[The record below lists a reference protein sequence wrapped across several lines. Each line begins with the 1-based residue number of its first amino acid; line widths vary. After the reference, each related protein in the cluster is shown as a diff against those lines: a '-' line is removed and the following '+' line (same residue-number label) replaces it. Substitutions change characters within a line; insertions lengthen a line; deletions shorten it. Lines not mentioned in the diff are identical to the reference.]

1 MSVNSQKDTLK
12 LFWRVSN
19 KYKWRRGL
27 SLAIAVAN
35 FAVGMFVIPL
45 IIASFLDL
53 VQSGQLDES
62 RVWGLITVYAL
73 AQLWSEVIGWR
84 VVIYLMWTFQ
94 VSMQRDLYAEIFDKL
109 SNQTMFFHSNK
120 FGGSLVSQSNKI
132 TGAIERFWDTIVWSL
147 FPVLI
152 SVIGSTIVLWFIYW
166 PYALF
171 MAILSITFVIAV
183 YFGSKHMARLNE
195 EEAKASNK
203 ISGHLSDV
211 VANILTVKASSA
223 EKRELKNLYVVQQR
237 TDKSGKIAKNDVIIT
252 ATRAYQVPS
261 KDTDSSM
268 QLDLFQGRRYELGT
282 NNAKYNQA
290 SFEKYR
296 ITLEKPTSEKITET
310 NVETQTTAKL
320 LANTQ
325 KPEVKAELG
334 YRFTMPW
341 LIIIAAML
349 ATPLAQVRPRQGRW
363 LRLLPSVLIF
373 ASCAISIISLR
384 TAIGKESISEYAY
397 IWLIVGFIAFA
408 LLLNWQSRV
417 VHRVRYRRQSS
428 QLSPGGQP

>member
-1 MSVNSQKDTLK
+1 MILRRYMMQQVAANTAIVLLFLMALMLGGRLIRYFGIAAEGRLDVGLLFAIIGYNIPTFLELILPLSFFIALMLVLGRMYVDHEMSV
-12 LFWRVSN
+12 LFASGIS
-19 KYKWRRGL
+19 RGRL
-27 SLAIAVAN
+27 TRL
-35 FAVGMFVIPL
+35 MIPL
-45 IIASFLDL
+45 ITGLFVFQMGISLLAKPWGLSNSEQIWQTQSLGSLLDL
-53 VQSGQLDES
+53 VRPKTFISSGNYHLYVDE
-62 RVWGLITVYAL
+62 
-73 AQLWSEVIGWR
+73 
-84 VVIYLMWTFQ
+84 
-94 VSMQRDLYAEIFDKL
+94 FDK
-109 SNQTMFFHSNK
+109 
-120 FGGSLVSQSNKI
+120 
-132 TGAIERFWDTIVWSL
+132 
-147 FPVLI
+147 
-152 SVIGSTIVLWFIYW
+152 
-166 PYALF
+166 
-171 MAILSITFVIAV
+171 
-183 YFGSKHMARLNE
+183 
-195 EEAKASNK
+195 
-203 ISGHLSDV
+203 
-211 VANILTVKASSA
+211 
-223 EKRELKNLYVVQQR
+223 EKRELKNLYVVQQQ

-296 ITLEKPTSEKITET
+296 ITLEKPASEKITET

-320 LANTQ
+320 LAHTQ

-384 TAIGKESISEYAY
+384 TAIGKERISEYAY

-428 QLSPGGQP
+428 QLSAGGQP

>member
-1 MSVNSQKDTLK
+1 MILRRYMTQQVAANTAIVLLFLMALMLGGRLIRYFGIAAEGRLDVGLLFAIIGYNIPTFLELILPLSFFIALMLVLGRMYVDQEMSV
-12 LFWRVSN
+12 LFASGIS
-19 KYKWRRGL
+19 RGRL
-27 SLAIAVAN
+27 TRL
-35 FAVGMFVIPL
+35 MIPL
-45 IIASFLDL
+45 ITGLFVFQMGISLWAKPWGLSNSEHIWQTQSLGSLLDL
-53 VQSGQLDES
+53 VRPKTFISSGNYHLYVDE
-62 RVWGLITVYAL
+62 
-73 AQLWSEVIGWR
+73 
-84 VVIYLMWTFQ
+84 
-94 VSMQRDLYAEIFDKL
+94 FDK
-109 SNQTMFFHSNK
+109 
-120 FGGSLVSQSNKI
+120 
-132 TGAIERFWDTIVWSL
+132 
-147 FPVLI
+147 
-152 SVIGSTIVLWFIYW
+152 
-166 PYALF
+166 
-171 MAILSITFVIAV
+171 
-183 YFGSKHMARLNE
+183 
-195 EEAKASNK
+195 
-203 ISGHLSDV
+203 
-211 VANILTVKASSA
+211 
-223 EKRELKNLYVVQQR
+223 EKRELKNLYVVQQQ

-296 ITLEKPTSEKITET
+296 ITLEKPASEKITET

-384 TAIGKESISEYAY
+384 TAIAKESISEYAY

-417 VHRVRYRRQSS
+417 VHRVRYRRQSR
-428 QLSPGGQP
+428 QLSTGGQP

>member
-1 MSVNSQKDTLK
+1 MILRRYMTQQVAANTAIVLLFLMALMLGGRLIRYFGIAAEGRLDVGLLFAIIGYNIPTFLELILPLSFFIALMLVLGRMYVEQEMSV
-12 LFWRVSN
+12 LFASGIS
-19 KYKWRRGL
+19 RGRL
-27 SLAIAVAN
+27 TRL
-35 FAVGMFVIPL
+35 MIPL
-45 IIASFLDL
+45 ITGLFVFQMGISLWAKPWGLSNSEHIWQTQSLGSLLDL
-53 VQSGQLDES
+53 VRPKTFISSGNYHLYVDE
-62 RVWGLITVYAL
+62 
-73 AQLWSEVIGWR
+73 
-84 VVIYLMWTFQ
+84 
-94 VSMQRDLYAEIFDKL
+94 FDK
-109 SNQTMFFHSNK
+109 
-120 FGGSLVSQSNKI
+120 
-132 TGAIERFWDTIVWSL
+132 
-147 FPVLI
+147 
-152 SVIGSTIVLWFIYW
+152 
-166 PYALF
+166 
-171 MAILSITFVIAV
+171 
-183 YFGSKHMARLNE
+183 
-195 EEAKASNK
+195 
-203 ISGHLSDV
+203 
-211 VANILTVKASSA
+211 
-223 EKRELKNLYVVQQR
+223 EKRELKNIYVVQQQ

-296 ITLEKPTSEKITET
+296 ITLEKPASEKITET

-384 TAIGKESISEYAY
+384 TAIGKERISEYAY

-428 QLSPGGQP
+428 QLSAGGQP

>member
-1 MSVNSQKDTLK
+1 MILRRYMTQQVAANTAIVLLFLMALMLGGRLIRYFGIAAEGRLDVGLLFAIIGYNIPTFLELILPLSFFIALMLVLGRMYVDHEMSV
-12 LFWRVSN
+12 LFASGIS
-19 KYKWRRGL
+19 RGRL
-27 SLAIAVAN
+27 TRL
-35 FAVGMFVIPL
+35 MIPL
-45 IIASFLDL
+45 ITGLFVFQMGISLLAKPWGLSNSEHIWQTQSLGSLLDL
-53 VQSGQLDES
+53 VRPKTFISSGNYHLYVDE
-62 RVWGLITVYAL
+62 
-73 AQLWSEVIGWR
+73 
-84 VVIYLMWTFQ
+84 
-94 VSMQRDLYAEIFDKL
+94 FDK
-109 SNQTMFFHSNK
+109 
-120 FGGSLVSQSNKI
+120 
-132 TGAIERFWDTIVWSL
+132 
-147 FPVLI
+147 
-152 SVIGSTIVLWFIYW
+152 
-166 PYALF
+166 
-171 MAILSITFVIAV
+171 
-183 YFGSKHMARLNE
+183 
-195 EEAKASNK
+195 
-203 ISGHLSDV
+203 
-211 VANILTVKASSA
+211 
-223 EKRELKNLYVVQQR
+223 EKRELKNLYVVQQQ

-282 NNAKYNQA
+282 NQANYNQA

-296 ITLEKPTSEKITET
+296 ITLEKPASEKITET

-384 TAIGKESISEYAY
+384 TAIGKERISEYAY

-428 QLSPGGQP
+428 QLSAGGQP

>member
-1 MSVNSQKDTLK
+1 MILRRYMTQQVAANTAIVLLFLMALMLGGRLIRYFGIAAEGRLDVGLLFAIIGYNIPTFLELILPLSFFIALMLVLGRMYVDQEMSV
-12 LFWRVSN
+12 LFASGIS
-19 KYKWRRGL
+19 RGRL
-27 SLAIAVAN
+27 TRL
-35 FAVGMFVIPL
+35 MIPL
-45 IIASFLDL
+45 ITGLFVFQMGISLLAKPWGLSNSKQIWQTQSLGSLLDL
-53 VQSGQLDES
+53 VRPKTFISSGNYHLYVDE
-62 RVWGLITVYAL
+62 
-73 AQLWSEVIGWR
+73 
-84 VVIYLMWTFQ
+84 F
-94 VSMQRDLYAEIFDKL
+94 
-109 SNQTMFFHSNK
+109 NK
-120 FGGSLVSQSNKI
+120 
-132 TGAIERFWDTIVWSL
+132 
-147 FPVLI
+147 
-152 SVIGSTIVLWFIYW
+152 
-166 PYALF
+166 
-171 MAILSITFVIAV
+171 
-183 YFGSKHMARLNE
+183 
-195 EEAKASNK
+195 
-203 ISGHLSDV
+203 
-211 VANILTVKASSA
+211 
-223 EKRELKNLYVVQQR
+223 EKRELKNLYVVQQQ

-296 ITLEKPTSEKITET
+296 ITLEKPASEKITET

-384 TAIGKESISEYAY
+384 TAIGKERISEYAY
-397 IWLIVGFIAFA
+397 IWLILGFIAFA

-417 VHRVRYRRQSS
+417 VHRVRYRRHSR
-428 QLSPGGQP
+428 QLSAGGQP

>member
-1 MSVNSQKDTLK
+1 MILRRYMTQQVAANTAIVLLFLMALMLGGRLIRYFGIAAEGRLDVGLLFAIIGYNIPTFLELILPLSFFIALMLVLGRMYVDHEMSV
-12 LFWRVSN
+12 LFASGIS
-19 KYKWRRGL
+19 RGRL
-27 SLAIAVAN
+27 TRL
-35 FAVGMFVIPL
+35 MIPL
-45 IIASFLDL
+45 ITGLFVFQMGISLLAKPWGLSNSKQIWQTQSLGSLLDL
-53 VQSGQLDES
+53 VRPKTFISSGNYHLYVDE
-62 RVWGLITVYAL
+62 
-73 AQLWSEVIGWR
+73 
-84 VVIYLMWTFQ
+84 
-94 VSMQRDLYAEIFDKL
+94 FDK
-109 SNQTMFFHSNK
+109 
-120 FGGSLVSQSNKI
+120 
-132 TGAIERFWDTIVWSL
+132 
-147 FPVLI
+147 
-152 SVIGSTIVLWFIYW
+152 
-166 PYALF
+166 
-171 MAILSITFVIAV
+171 
-183 YFGSKHMARLNE
+183 
-195 EEAKASNK
+195 
-203 ISGHLSDV
+203 
-211 VANILTVKASSA
+211 
-223 EKRELKNLYVVQQR
+223 EKRELKNLYVVQQQ

-296 ITLEKPTSEKITET
+296 ITLEKPASEKITET

-384 TAIGKESISEYAY
+384 TAIGKERISEYAY
-397 IWLIVGFIAFA
+397 IWLIVGFIVFA

-417 VHRVRYRRQSS
+417 VHRVRYRRHSR

>member
-1 MSVNSQKDTLK
+1 MILRRYMTQQVAANTAIVLLFLMALMLGGRLIRYFGIAAEGRLDVGLLFAIIGYNIPTFLELILPLSFFIALMLVLGRMYVDQEMSV
-12 LFWRVSN
+12 LFASGIS
-19 KYKWRRGL
+19 RGRL
-27 SLAIAVAN
+27 TRL
-35 FAVGMFVIPL
+35 MIPL
-45 IIASFLDL
+45 ITGLFVFQMGISLWAKPWGLSNSKQIWQTQSLGSLLDL
-53 VQSGQLDES
+53 VRPKTFISSGNYHLYVDE
-62 RVWGLITVYAL
+62 
-73 AQLWSEVIGWR
+73 
-84 VVIYLMWTFQ
+84 
-94 VSMQRDLYAEIFDKL
+94 FDK
-109 SNQTMFFHSNK
+109 
-120 FGGSLVSQSNKI
+120 
-132 TGAIERFWDTIVWSL
+132 
-147 FPVLI
+147 
-152 SVIGSTIVLWFIYW
+152 
-166 PYALF
+166 
-171 MAILSITFVIAV
+171 
-183 YFGSKHMARLNE
+183 
-195 EEAKASNK
+195 
-203 ISGHLSDV
+203 
-211 VANILTVKASSA
+211 
-223 EKRELKNLYVVQQR
+223 EKRELKNLYVVQQQ

-296 ITLEKPTSEKITET
+296 ITLEKPASEKITET

-320 LANTQ
+320 LAHTQ

-384 TAIGKESISEYAY
+384 TAIGKERISEYAY

-417 VHRVRYRRQSS
+417 VHRVRYRRHSR
-428 QLSPGGQP
+428 QLSAGGQP

>member
-1 MSVNSQKDTLK
+1 MILRRYMTQQVAANTAIVLLFLMALMLGGRLIRYFGIAAEGRLDVGLLFAIIGYNIPTFLELILPLSFFIALMLVLGRMYVDHEMSV
-12 LFWRVSN
+12 LFASGIS
-19 KYKWRRGL
+19 RGRL
-27 SLAIAVAN
+27 TRL
-35 FAVGMFVIPL
+35 MIPL
-45 IIASFLDL
+45 ITGLFVFQMGISLWAKPWGLSNSEHIWQTQSLGSLLDL
-53 VQSGQLDES
+53 VRPKTFISSGNYHLYVDE
-62 RVWGLITVYAL
+62 
-73 AQLWSEVIGWR
+73 
-84 VVIYLMWTFQ
+84 
-94 VSMQRDLYAEIFDKL
+94 FDK
-109 SNQTMFFHSNK
+109 
-120 FGGSLVSQSNKI
+120 
-132 TGAIERFWDTIVWSL
+132 
-147 FPVLI
+147 
-152 SVIGSTIVLWFIYW
+152 
-166 PYALF
+166 
-171 MAILSITFVIAV
+171 
-183 YFGSKHMARLNE
+183 
-195 EEAKASNK
+195 
-203 ISGHLSDV
+203 
-211 VANILTVKASSA
+211 
-223 EKRELKNLYVVQQR
+223 EKRELKNLYVVQQQ

-282 NNAKYNQA
+282 NHAKYNQA

-296 ITLEKPTSEKITET
+296 ITLEKPASEKITET

-320 LANTQ
+320 LAHTQ

-384 TAIGKESISEYAY
+384 TAIGKERISEYAY

-417 VHRVRYRRQSS
+417 VHRVRYRRQSR
-428 QLSPGGQP
+428 QLSTGGQP

>member
-1 MSVNSQKDTLK
+1 MILRRYMTQQVAANTAIVLLFLMALMLGGRLIRYFGIAAEGRLDVGLLFTIIGYNIPTFLELILPLSFFIALMLVLGRMYVDQEMSV
-12 LFWRVSN
+12 LFASGIS
-19 KYKWRRGL
+19 RGRL
-27 SLAIAVAN
+27 TRL
-35 FAVGMFVIPL
+35 MIPL
-45 IIASFLDL
+45 ITGLFIFQMGISLLAKPWGLSNSKQIWQTQSLGSLLDL
-53 VQSGQLDES
+53 VRPKTFISSGNYHLYVDE
-62 RVWGLITVYAL
+62 
-73 AQLWSEVIGWR
+73 
-84 VVIYLMWTFQ
+84 
-94 VSMQRDLYAEIFDKL
+94 FDK
-109 SNQTMFFHSNK
+109 
-120 FGGSLVSQSNKI
+120 
-132 TGAIERFWDTIVWSL
+132 
-147 FPVLI
+147 
-152 SVIGSTIVLWFIYW
+152 
-166 PYALF
+166 
-171 MAILSITFVIAV
+171 
-183 YFGSKHMARLNE
+183 
-195 EEAKASNK
+195 
-203 ISGHLSDV
+203 
-211 VANILTVKASSA
+211 
-223 EKRELKNLYVVQQR
+223 EKRELKNLYVVQQQ

-282 NNAKYNQA
+282 NQANYNQA

-296 ITLEKPTSEKITET
+296 ITLEKPASEKITET

-384 TAIGKESISEYAY
+384 TAIGKERISEYAY
-397 IWLIVGFIAFA
+397 IWLILGFIAFA

-417 VHRVRYRRQSS
+417 VHRVRYRRHSR

>member
-1 MSVNSQKDTLK
+1 MILRRYMTQQVAANTAIVLLFLMALMLGGRLIRYFGIAAEGRLDVGLLFAIIGYNIPTFLELILPLSFFIALMLVLGRMYVDQEMSV
-12 LFWRVSN
+12 LFASGIS
-19 KYKWRRGL
+19 RGRL
-27 SLAIAVAN
+27 TRL
-35 FAVGMFVIPL
+35 MIPL
-45 IIASFLDL
+45 ITGLFVFQMGISLLAKPWGLSNSKQIWQTQSLGSLLDL
-53 VQSGQLDES
+53 VRPKTFISSGNYHLYVDE
-62 RVWGLITVYAL
+62 
-73 AQLWSEVIGWR
+73 
-84 VVIYLMWTFQ
+84 F
-94 VSMQRDLYAEIFDKL
+94 
-109 SNQTMFFHSNK
+109 NK
-120 FGGSLVSQSNKI
+120 
-132 TGAIERFWDTIVWSL
+132 
-147 FPVLI
+147 
-152 SVIGSTIVLWFIYW
+152 
-166 PYALF
+166 
-171 MAILSITFVIAV
+171 
-183 YFGSKHMARLNE
+183 
-195 EEAKASNK
+195 
-203 ISGHLSDV
+203 
-211 VANILTVKASSA
+211 
-223 EKRELKNLYVVQQR
+223 EKRELKNLYVVQQQ

-296 ITLEKPTSEKITET
+296 ITLEKPASEKITET

-320 LANTQ
+320 LAHTQ

-384 TAIGKESISEYAY
+384 TAIGKERISEYAY
-397 IWLIVGFIAFA
+397 IWLILGFIAFA

-417 VHRVRYRRQSS
+417 VHRVRYRRHSR

>member
-1 MSVNSQKDTLK
+1 MILRRYMTQQVAANTAIVLLFLMALMLGGRLIRYFGIAAEGRLDVGLLFAIIGYNIPTFLELILPLSFFIALMLVLGRMYVDQEMSV
-12 LFWRVSN
+12 LFASGIS
-19 KYKWRRGL
+19 RGRL
-27 SLAIAVAN
+27 TRL
-35 FAVGMFVIPL
+35 MIPL
-45 IIASFLDL
+45 ITGLFVFQMGISLLAKPWGLSNSEQIWQTQSLGSLLDL
-53 VQSGQLDES
+53 VRPKTFISSGNYHLYVDE
-62 RVWGLITVYAL
+62 
-73 AQLWSEVIGWR
+73 
-84 VVIYLMWTFQ
+84 
-94 VSMQRDLYAEIFDKL
+94 FDK
-109 SNQTMFFHSNK
+109 
-120 FGGSLVSQSNKI
+120 
-132 TGAIERFWDTIVWSL
+132 
-147 FPVLI
+147 
-152 SVIGSTIVLWFIYW
+152 
-166 PYALF
+166 
-171 MAILSITFVIAV
+171 
-183 YFGSKHMARLNE
+183 
-195 EEAKASNK
+195 
-203 ISGHLSDV
+203 
-211 VANILTVKASSA
+211 
-223 EKRELKNLYVVQQR
+223 EKRELKNLYVVQQQ

-296 ITLEKPTSEKITET
+296 ITLEKPASEKITET

-384 TAIGKESISEYAY
+384 TAIAKESISEYAY

-417 VHRVRYRRQSS
+417 VHRVRYRRHSR

>member
-1 MSVNSQKDTLK
+1 MILRRYMTQQVAANTAIVLLFLMALMLGGRLIRYFGIAAEGRLDVGLLFTIIGYNIPTFLELILPLSFFIALMLVLGRMYVDQEMSV
-12 LFWRVSN
+12 LFASGIS
-19 KYKWRRGL
+19 RGRL
-27 SLAIAVAN
+27 TRL
-35 FAVGMFVIPL
+35 MIPL
-45 IIASFLDL
+45 ITGLFIFQMGISLWAKPWGLSNSKQIWQTQSLGSLLDL
-53 VQSGQLDES
+53 VRPKTFISSGNYHLYVDE
-62 RVWGLITVYAL
+62 
-73 AQLWSEVIGWR
+73 
-84 VVIYLMWTFQ
+84 
-94 VSMQRDLYAEIFDKL
+94 FDK
-109 SNQTMFFHSNK
+109 
-120 FGGSLVSQSNKI
+120 
-132 TGAIERFWDTIVWSL
+132 
-147 FPVLI
+147 
-152 SVIGSTIVLWFIYW
+152 
-166 PYALF
+166 
-171 MAILSITFVIAV
+171 
-183 YFGSKHMARLNE
+183 
-195 EEAKASNK
+195 
-203 ISGHLSDV
+203 
-211 VANILTVKASSA
+211 
-223 EKRELKNLYVVQQR
+223 EKRELKNLYVVQQQ

-282 NNAKYNQA
+282 NQANYNQA

-296 ITLEKPTSEKITET
+296 ITLEKPASEKITET

-384 TAIGKESISEYAY
+384 TAIGKERISEYAY

-417 VHRVRYRRQSS
+417 VHRVRYRRHSR
-428 QLSPGGQP
+428 QLSAGGQP

>member
-1 MSVNSQKDTLK
+1 MILRRYMTQQVAANTAIVLLFLMALMLGGRLIRYFGIAAEGRLDVGLLFAIIGYNIPTFLELILPLSFFIALMLVLGRMYVDHEMSV
-12 LFWRVSN
+12 LFASGIS
-19 KYKWRRGL
+19 RGRL
-27 SLAIAVAN
+27 TRL
-35 FAVGMFVIPL
+35 MIPL
-45 IIASFLDL
+45 ITGLFVFQMGISLLAKPWGLSNSEQIWQTQSLGSLLDL
-53 VQSGQLDES
+53 VRPKTFISSGNYHLYVDE
-62 RVWGLITVYAL
+62 
-73 AQLWSEVIGWR
+73 
-84 VVIYLMWTFQ
+84 
-94 VSMQRDLYAEIFDKL
+94 FDK
-109 SNQTMFFHSNK
+109 
-120 FGGSLVSQSNKI
+120 
-132 TGAIERFWDTIVWSL
+132 
-147 FPVLI
+147 
-152 SVIGSTIVLWFIYW
+152 
-166 PYALF
+166 
-171 MAILSITFVIAV
+171 
-183 YFGSKHMARLNE
+183 
-195 EEAKASNK
+195 
-203 ISGHLSDV
+203 
-211 VANILTVKASSA
+211 
-223 EKRELKNLYVVQQR
+223 EKRELKNLYVVQQQ

-268 QLDLFQGRRYELGT
+268 QLDLFQGRRYEFGT

-296 ITLEKPTSEKITET
+296 ITLEKPASEKITET

-384 TAIGKESISEYAY
+384 TAIGKERISEYAY

-417 VHRVRYRRQSS
+417 VHRVRYRRQSR
-428 QLSPGGQP
+428 QLSTGGQP

>member
-1 MSVNSQKDTLK
+1 MILRRYMTQQVAANTAIVLLFLMALMLGGRLIRYFGIAAEGRLDVGLLFAIIGYNIPTFLELILPLSFFIALMLVLGRMYVDHEMSV
-12 LFWRVSN
+12 LFASGIS
-19 KYKWRRGL
+19 RGRL
-27 SLAIAVAN
+27 TRL
-35 FAVGMFVIPL
+35 MIPL
-45 IIASFLDL
+45 ITGLFVFQMGISLWAKPWGLSNSEQIWQTQSLGSLLDL
-53 VQSGQLDES
+53 VRPKTFISSGNYHLYVDE
-62 RVWGLITVYAL
+62 
-73 AQLWSEVIGWR
+73 
-84 VVIYLMWTFQ
+84 
-94 VSMQRDLYAEIFDKL
+94 FDK
-109 SNQTMFFHSNK
+109 
-120 FGGSLVSQSNKI
+120 
-132 TGAIERFWDTIVWSL
+132 
-147 FPVLI
+147 
-152 SVIGSTIVLWFIYW
+152 
-166 PYALF
+166 
-171 MAILSITFVIAV
+171 
-183 YFGSKHMARLNE
+183 
-195 EEAKASNK
+195 
-203 ISGHLSDV
+203 
-211 VANILTVKASSA
+211 
-223 EKRELKNLYVVQQR
+223 EKRELKNLYVVQQQ

-296 ITLEKPTSEKITET
+296 ITLEKPASEKITET

-320 LANTQ
+320 LAHTQ

-384 TAIGKESISEYAY
+384 TAIGKERISEYAY

-417 VHRVRYRRQSS
+417 VHRVRYRRHSR
-428 QLSPGGQP
+428 QLSAGGQP

>member
-1 MSVNSQKDTLK
+1 MILRRYMTQQVAANTAIVLLFLMALMLGGRLIRYFGIAAEGRLDVGLLFAIIGYNIPTFLELILPLSFFIALMLVLGRMYVDQEMSV
-12 LFWRVSN
+12 LFASGIS
-19 KYKWRRGL
+19 RGRL
-27 SLAIAVAN
+27 TRL
-35 FAVGMFVIPL
+35 MIPL
-45 IIASFLDL
+45 ITGLFVFQMGISLLAKPWGLSNSKQIWQTQSLGSLLDL
-53 VQSGQLDES
+53 VRPKTFISSGNYHLYVDE
-62 RVWGLITVYAL
+62 
-73 AQLWSEVIGWR
+73 
-84 VVIYLMWTFQ
+84 
-94 VSMQRDLYAEIFDKL
+94 FDK
-109 SNQTMFFHSNK
+109 
-120 FGGSLVSQSNKI
+120 
-132 TGAIERFWDTIVWSL
+132 
-147 FPVLI
+147 
-152 SVIGSTIVLWFIYW
+152 
-166 PYALF
+166 
-171 MAILSITFVIAV
+171 
-183 YFGSKHMARLNE
+183 
-195 EEAKASNK
+195 
-203 ISGHLSDV
+203 
-211 VANILTVKASSA
+211 
-223 EKRELKNLYVVQQR
+223 EKRELKNLYVVQQQ

-282 NNAKYNQA
+282 NNANYNQA

-296 ITLEKPTSEKITET
+296 ITLEKPASEKITET

-384 TAIGKESISEYAY
+384 TAIGKERISEYAY

-417 VHRVRYRRQSS
+417 VHRVRYRRHSR
-428 QLSPGGQP
+428 QLSAGGQP

>member
-1 MSVNSQKDTLK
+1 MILRRYMTQQVAANTAIVLLFLMALMLGGRLIRYFGIAAEGRLDVGLLFAIIGYNIPTFLELILPLSFFIALMLVLGRMYVDQEMSV
-12 LFWRVSN
+12 LFASGIS
-19 KYKWRRGL
+19 RGRL
-27 SLAIAVAN
+27 TRL
-35 FAVGMFVIPL
+35 MIPL
-45 IIASFLDL
+45 ITGLFVFQMAISLLAKPWGLSNSEQIWQTQSLGSLLDL
-53 VQSGQLDES
+53 VRPKTFISSGNYHLYVDE
-62 RVWGLITVYAL
+62 
-73 AQLWSEVIGWR
+73 
-84 VVIYLMWTFQ
+84 
-94 VSMQRDLYAEIFDKL
+94 FDK
-109 SNQTMFFHSNK
+109 
-120 FGGSLVSQSNKI
+120 
-132 TGAIERFWDTIVWSL
+132 
-147 FPVLI
+147 
-152 SVIGSTIVLWFIYW
+152 
-166 PYALF
+166 
-171 MAILSITFVIAV
+171 
-183 YFGSKHMARLNE
+183 
-195 EEAKASNK
+195 
-203 ISGHLSDV
+203 
-211 VANILTVKASSA
+211 
-223 EKRELKNLYVVQQR
+223 EKRELKNLYVVQQQ

-296 ITLEKPTSEKITET
+296 ITLEKPASEKITET

-384 TAIGKESISEYAY
+384 TAIGKERISEYAY

-417 VHRVRYRRQSS
+417 VHRVRYHRQSR

>member
-1 MSVNSQKDTLK
+1 MILRRYMTQQVAANTAIVLLFLMALMLGGRLIRYFGIAAEGRLDVGLLFAIIGYNIPTFLELILPLSFFIALMLVLGRMYVDQEMSV
-12 LFWRVSN
+12 LFASGIS
-19 KYKWRRGL
+19 RGRL
-27 SLAIAVAN
+27 TRL
-35 FAVGMFVIPL
+35 MIPL
-45 IIASFLDL
+45 ITGLFVFQMGISLLAKPWGLSNSEQIWQTQSLGSLLDL
-53 VQSGQLDES
+53 VRPKTFISSGNYHLYVDE
-62 RVWGLITVYAL
+62 
-73 AQLWSEVIGWR
+73 
-84 VVIYLMWTFQ
+84 
-94 VSMQRDLYAEIFDKL
+94 FDK
-109 SNQTMFFHSNK
+109 
-120 FGGSLVSQSNKI
+120 
-132 TGAIERFWDTIVWSL
+132 
-147 FPVLI
+147 
-152 SVIGSTIVLWFIYW
+152 
-166 PYALF
+166 
-171 MAILSITFVIAV
+171 
-183 YFGSKHMARLNE
+183 
-195 EEAKASNK
+195 
-203 ISGHLSDV
+203 
-211 VANILTVKASSA
+211 
-223 EKRELKNLYVVQQR
+223 EKRELKNLYVVQQQ

-296 ITLEKPTSEKITET
+296 ITLEKPASEKITET

-384 TAIGKESISEYAY
+384 TAIGKERISEYAY

-417 VHRVRYRRQSS
+417 VHRVRYRRHSR